1 MTLGHALGVCVCG
14 GAPDRYDMEVTSAM
28 WGPGLAWPVELN
40 QVATGEASHRPNS
53 QAKPG
58 LSNVDV
64 VYREPGMRHHRL

>member
-40 QVATGEASHRPNS
+40 QVPLGKQPTGLTPKPNQASPTWMWFTES
-53 QAKPG
+53 Q
-58 LSNVDV
+58 
-64 VYREPGMRHHRL
+64 E